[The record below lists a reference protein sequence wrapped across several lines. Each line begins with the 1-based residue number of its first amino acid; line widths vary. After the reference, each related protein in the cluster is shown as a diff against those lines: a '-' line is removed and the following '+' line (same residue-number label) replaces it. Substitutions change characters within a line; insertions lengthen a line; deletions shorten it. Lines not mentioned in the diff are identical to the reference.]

1 MPPSSSMTHSRVR
14 HYIFYANC
22 GDISPR
28 RQEFVFDGMMAASGP
43 SQRVRAKRGPL
54 TGSERAGTERS
65 DQAFRTML
73 SVTQLDL
80 EARHALGNR
89 ALLCRKAI
97 EERLAFSSTWSL

>member
-28 RQEFVFDGMMAASGP
+28 REEFVFDGMMAASRP
-43 SQRVRAKRGPL
+43 SQQVRAKRGPL

-65 DQAFRTML
+65 DN
-73 SVTQLDL
+73 
-80 EARHALGNR
+80 ALGHAARFGGAPRNR
-89 ALLCRKAI
+89 KSGLTVPQSNRRAVRV
-97 EERLAFSSTWSL
+97 